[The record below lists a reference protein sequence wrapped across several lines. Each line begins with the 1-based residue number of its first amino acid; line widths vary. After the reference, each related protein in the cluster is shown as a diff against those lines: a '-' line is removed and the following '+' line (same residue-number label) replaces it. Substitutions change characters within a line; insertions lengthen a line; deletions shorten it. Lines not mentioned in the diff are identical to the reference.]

1 MVPASTLMYGSIF
14 WSVTR
19 KPRASSSEPMEA
31 DAKPVPSDDT
41 TPPVTKMYFVATSS
55 LLPGRQPVSHILDFS
70 VSIPGRAVESPV
82 AEIIEHLRHRRPA
95 TDPELHHVVSP
106 QGGTNTARGV
116 HPPFDRRARGG
127 VPAEP
132 QRGQLHI
139 AAIAQQARARRAR
152 RARAQSRPDVAARLE
167 RARRAR
173 ERLPRSAE
181 PTQGG
186 GCDLRRLLGEHGL
199 QRELEARDVEATAP
213 GPRPGH
219 RQRVDARRRRAREA
233 IARIEQAKDT

>member
-152 RARAQSRPDVAARLE
+152 
-167 RARRAR
+167 